1 MADIIKTNIDLNT
14 QLKTEKLVEDYVRT
28 QRLKNIK
35 NAAVVIIDNKTHKVI
50 TYVGSSNF
58 YDTTDGG
65 QVNGANAVRQPG
77 STLKPLLY
85 AMCFDEGLLTPKTV
99 MTDVAVNYEGY
110 APENYDE
117 KFNGYV
123 TVEYALE
130 HSLNIPAVKS
140 LQLLGHEK
148 LIQKL
153 SNCNFK
159 QIQKDQRKLGLV
171 DDIGGCGTTLEE
183 LTGLFSAFANDG
195 IYISPSFI
203 QNDTHSAES
212 TM

>member
-1 MADIIKTNIDLNT
+1 MPINLKKQGSHLIKTTIDLNT
-14 QLKTEKLVEDYVRT
+14 QLKTEKIVEDYVRA
-28 QRLKNIK
+28 QRLRNIK
-35 NAAVVIIDNKTHKVI
+35 NAAVVIIDNKTQQVI

-58 YDTTDGG
+58 NDTTDGG

-85 AMCFDEGLLTPKTV
+85 AMCFDEGLLTPKTI

-110 APENYDE
+110 APENYDK

-140 LQLLGHEK
+140 LKLLGHEK

-153 SNCNFK
+153 SDCNFK
-159 QIQKDQRKLGLV
+159 QIQKDQRKLGSV
-171 DDIGGCGTTLEE
+171 NDPGWMRYY
-183 LTGLFSAFANDG
+183 TGRINRFVFS
-195 IYISPSFI
+195 IC
-203 QNDTHSAES
+203 Q
-212 TM
+212 

>member
-1 MADIIKTNIDLNT
+1 M
-14 QLKTEKLVEDYVRT
+14 
-28 QRLKNIK
+28 
-35 NAAVVIIDNKTHKVI
+35 IIDNKTHKVI
-50 TYVGSSNF
+50 TYVGSSDFN
-58 YDTTDGG
+58 DTTDGG

-85 AMCFDEGLLTPKTV
+85 AMCFDEGLLTPKTM

-110 APENYDE
+110 APENYDK

-123 TVEYALE
+123 TMEYALE

-140 LQLLGHEK
+140 LKLLGHEK

-159 QIQKDQRKLGLV
+159 QIQKDQRKLGLSM
-171 DDIGGCGTTLEE
+171 ILGRLRYN
-183 LTGLFSAFANDG
+183 TGRTDRFVFC
-195 IYISPSFI
+195 FC
-203 QNDTHSAES
+203 Q
-212 TM
+212 